1 MLLTVSDLEIVEC
14 PPETLN
20 APGLYML
27 LSEGL
32 IHVIDK
38 ALLSQPEQ
46 CMVVLTKLEE
56 DGELVTRI
64 LAALGSWILWR
75 VANMVSI
82 YSLFINASRMY
93 VVQMLLKLIMLHH
106 VSVCRPNYRDYCEHR
121 VLRREN
127 KSKRTFRH
135 QSTVQRARE
144 TLLLDCR
151 TLRAGRQNF
160 GG

>member
-64 LAALGSWILWR
+64 LAALGSWIFMASCKHGKQILTFYQCISD
-75 VANMVSI
+75 VCSA
-82 YSLFINASRMY
+82 NASEIDNVASCLSM
-93 VVQMLLKLIMLHH
+93 
-106 VSVCRPNYRDYCEHR
+106 P
-121 VLRREN
+121 
-127 KSKRTFRH
+127 T
-135 QSTVQRARE
+135 
-144 TLLLDCR
+144 
-151 TLRAGRQNF
+151 
-160 GG
+160 